1 LKWTMMRAFVCLF
14 LSVHAAD
21 VSPVQKVIELLGENK
36 MKVLRDLEA
45 EEKEMAAFS
54 QHCDGETKDRTYAI
68 STATQTIATL
78 EATIEDVN
86 AQIEGLS
93 DDIAALGSE
102 IAAKD
107 ADLAKATALRKEEK
121 ADFDKDEA
129 ELVKSVDQLERAV
142 VMIKRGTAPMLV
154 QKGTK
159 MDPKMKA
166 MDEKTKKAMDA
177 TMKVFAEILDANR
190 VDAGMKRKLQ
200 QFVQTTDNSANGED
214 DYQKLGQ
221 PQPTVKNYESSS
233 GGILGELEAMKE
245 KAEETLSDTR
255 LAEMRKQHN
264 FDTFAQGLT
273 DGLKIASE
281 KLSDSKKSKATAT
294 EAGGKAKAELVEAK
308 ESKAADE
315 KFLEQLT
322 ADCKEAAAAW
332 EERQESA
339 QGELAAINKATEIL
353 SEGVK
358 VFMQVG
364 QQNKKGPL
372 DNDDKDF
379 DDSEAPAPVDAK
391 RQKVVEKL
399 KQLSSKYGSY
409 ALMEL
414 AGTAASDPFVK
425 VKGLIEEMI
434 AKLVNEANEE
444 ATQEAFC
451 QEEMSKSNAAKDE
464 KTMTSDS
471 LSSRIEKAASTKA
484 LLQQKVKEL
493 ESEIASLDAGIAEA
507 TKLRTA
513 ESATNAKA
521 ASDFRLAA
529 TAVEKAIKFL
539 KEYYDSAAFIQV
551 KSAKKQPDFGAP
563 KSDASHAIIS
573 ILEMSGE
580 DFTKMLMET
589 ETSEESAAKE
599 YADLAQDTKVSK
611 AAKQAEVKGSLS
623 EIKSLDVALKN
634 HKEDLDMTQ
643 KELSA
648 VMEYL
653 EKLKPQCE
661 QKVMS
666 YAEKKSR
673 RKAEID
679 GLKEALAILEG
690 DAVLMQKTVQKHF
703 LH

>member
-1 LKWTMMRAFVCLF
+1 
-14 LSVHAAD
+14 
-21 VSPVQKVIELLGENK
+21 
-36 MKVLRDLEA
+36 
-45 EEKEMAAFS
+45 
-54 QHCDGETKDRTYAI
+54 
-68 STATQTIATL
+68 
-78 EATIEDVN
+78 
-86 AQIEGLS
+86 
-93 DDIAALGSE
+93 
-102 IAAKD
+102 
-107 ADLAKATALRKEEK
+107 
-121 ADFDKDEA
+121 
-129 ELVKSVDQLERAV
+129 
-142 VMIKRGTAPMLV
+142 MIKRGTAPAAAFV
-154 QKGTK
+154 QSGKGPK
-159 MDPKMKA
+159 VDP
-166 MDEKTKKAMDA
+166 KKAMEA
-177 TMKVFAEILDANR
+177 TMKVFAEILDSNR
-190 VDAGMKRKLQ
+190 VNAGMRKMLQ
-200 QFVQTTDNSANGED
+200 NFVQTTDGNGED
-214 DYQKLGQ
+214 EYQKLGQ

-255 LAEMRKQHN
+255 MAEMRKQHN

-281 KLSDSKKSKATAT
+281 KLSDSKNSKATAI
-294 EAGGKAKAELVEAK
+294 EAGGKAKSELVEAT

-322 ADCKEAAAAW
+322 ADCKETAASW

-339 QGELAAINKATEIL
+339 HAEMAAINKAIEIL
-353 SEGVK
+353 SEGVR
-358 VFMQVG
+358 VFMQTD
-364 QQNKKGPL
+364 QRNKKGDL
-372 DNDDKDF
+372 DTDDKDF
-379 DDSEAPAPVDAK
+379 DDTAAPAPMDEK

-399 KQLSSKYGSY
+399 KQLSNKYGSY

-451 QEEMSKSNAAKDE
+451 QEEMIKSNAAKEE

-471 LSSRIEKAASTKA
+471 LSSRIAKAASTKA

-493 ESEIASLDAGIAEA
+493 ESEIASLDSGIAEA

-513 ESATNAKA
+513 ESASNEKS
-521 ASDFRLAA
+521 ASDFKLAA
-529 TAVEKAIKFL
+529 AAVEKAIKVL
-539 KEYYDSAAFIQV
+539 KTYYDSAAFIQV
-551 KSAKKQPDFGAP
+551 SAKKQPDFGAP

-580 DFTKMLMET
+580 DFTKLLMET
-589 ETSEESAAKE
+589 ETAEAEAKSA
-599 YADLAQDTKVSK
+599 YDQLALDTKVSK
-611 AAKQAEVKGSLS
+611 AAKSAEVKGALS

-634 HKEDLDMTQ
+634 QKEDLDMTQ

-661 QKVMS
+661 SKVMS
-666 YAEKKSR
+666 YAEKKAR
-673 RKAEID
+673 REAEIE
-679 GLKEALAILEG
+679 GLKEALSILEG